1 MGADS
6 GGGGEAVRAP
16 SRAWTRPGSVQSP
29 QDDDGMLPLDD
40 LHLHHY
46 CAVWP
51 YRPDDDPPVDPD
63 ESTDATPPI
72 RFLSGIA
79 RTGLRHTPLIVLLVT
94 VVFAASA
101 ELVDGVQGV
110 SVFLPAVSAPVI
122 GGFLV
127 VIGLYAVLVLLL
139 LHIGI
144 LDLRELYKASVVFG
158 LLAVL
163 VVGTVVSI
171 AIVMLDPS
179 LAAERNIVF
188 TSGYLLMLLLAGLL
202 VYDGMLRTE
211 HMFERL
217 PVTGVVADADRYA
230 AFKRRLAVELRHV
243 MLDRELSVAGRTYR
257 LRVPTAYVFAVLF
270 VSQYAVLWSVG
281 VGPQNLDFQVTLW
294 GNVLLNLFI
303 VAVFFQFVVL
313 MNRFYGLVT
322 DDLADG
328 PAGSA
333 LTYRPF
339 HPDGHGGYRD
349 FGKFATRVN
358 LLLILAG
365 FYSLYRLVVQGSRVS
380 PGEMAPGFDPLVGTL
395 VWTASFVVPL
405 VVYAIA
411 AVGWFYYSFWQLHL
425 RMLRERERSYLAAT
439 DTFDDAA
446 DWEIRTQGPT
456 WPTDFNQLVSIVSGT
471 VAPVVFFLLEV
482 IR

>member
-1 MGADS
+1 
-6 GGGGEAVRAP
+6 
-16 SRAWTRPGSVQSP
+16 
-29 QDDDGMLPLDD
+29 MLPLDD

-51 YRPDDDPPVDPD
+51 FRPDDDPPVAADRAAD
-63 ESTDATPPI
+63 GTRPI
-72 RFLSGIA
+72 RFLAGIA

-94 VVFAASA
+94 VGFFASA
-101 ELVDGVQGV
+101 ELAEGVQGV
-110 SVFLPAVSAPVI
+110 SVFLPALSATIV
-122 GGFLV
+122 GGSLAV
-127 VIGLYAVLVLLL
+127 AVLYAVLVLLIL
-139 LHIGI
+139 QMGI

-158 LLAVL
+158 LVAFLTVGTAVSIGL
-163 VVGTVVSI
+163 VV
-171 AIVMLDPS
+171 LDPAPAS
-179 LAAERNIVF
+179 DQNIVF

-211 HMFERL
+211 HLFETL
-217 PVTGVVADADRYA
+217 EGTGIVADADRYR
-230 AFKRRLAVELRHV
+230 AFRRRLAAELGHALV
-243 MLDRELSVAGRTYR
+243 DTELSVGGRTVR

-270 VSQYAVLWSVG
+270 LSQYAVVWSVG
-281 VGPQNLDFQVTLW
+281 VGPQNLDFPVTLW

-303 VAVFFQFVVL
+303 VAVFFQFMVL
-313 MNRFYGLVT
+313 MNRFYALVT

-328 PAGSA
+328 AAGSA

-358 LLLILAG
+358 LLLILGG
-365 FYSLYRLVVQGSRVS
+365 FYSLYRLVVQGGRVA
-380 PGEMAPGFDPLVGTL
+380 PAAMAPGFDPLVGSV

-405 VVYAIA
+405 LVYGIA

-425 RMLRERERSYLAAT
+425 RMLRERERAYLAAT
-439 DTFDDAA
+439 ETFEDATH
-446 DWEIRTQGPT
+446 WEIRRDGPT

-471 VAPVVFFLLEV
+471 VAPVVFFLVEV
-482 IR
+482 FR